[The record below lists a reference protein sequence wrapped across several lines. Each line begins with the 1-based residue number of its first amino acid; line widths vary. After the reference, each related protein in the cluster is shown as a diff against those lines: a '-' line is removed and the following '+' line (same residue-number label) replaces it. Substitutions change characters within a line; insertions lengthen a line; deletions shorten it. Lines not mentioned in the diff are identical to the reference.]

1 MDQPDRPVIDSP
13 KAQLALVQ
21 QESADVAVQVAEA
34 KEAKKEIE
42 ITTNDDDTDEKPK
55 EITVSKKL
63 GRPYSILTLMKKKQ
77 TYIENIQEYHARRFE
92 EKQKNKDT
100 IKMMQEKG
108 YDVEDYASSDD
119 EDIQAEIKALKK
131 NNKNLNEHND

>member
-63 GRPYSILTLMKKKQ
+63 GRP
-77 TYIENIQEYHARRFE
+77 
-92 EKQKNKDT
+92 
-100 IKMMQEKG
+100 
-108 YDVEDYASSDD
+108 
-119 EDIQAEIKALKK
+119 
-131 NNKNLNEHND
+131 